1 MSAAGGR
8 GAAPPPP
15 PPPPPRPQ
23 ASVAQFSVCLE
34 EEPLRQNL
42 SPHAR
47 FMDKHQMIL
56 KELSL
61 QLESRSQENCLPQNL
76 SEHDM
81 RRLTEEALMQKAT
94 LQEKLLEAEMAVS
107 STEMFLPTFKETV
120 LGITNACNLSTSD
133 VIKISK
139 QEDLLLKELE
149 AFRYAKE
156 LLLHLLQTTDHKEV
170 SSERIDILM
179 QKLVE
184 TETEIDA
191 LKKEMLE
198 RERHIQEL
206 SSQLQLEKANARKA
220 DHLSKSVEA
229 VQGHLQY
236 QIKRKEME
244 NSQLQT
250 KIQSLEK
257 KITEWKFQIGEHK
270 HQILALKKTSEQKKN
285 ALKKATRVQKQRAER
300 SEAAVEN
307 VASKIKEREVKLS
320 EILSASSVWK
330 NYHEKAVEEKMVLE
344 IKTETLKK
352 QITNLS
358 EELENIEDRRRI
370 SNKEILGKLNS
381 VNSETENIHLENA
394 RLKASLAVL
403 ENNTVSAEAELL
415 VLQEKA
421 KQQENLVE
429 QYGTQV
435 QKLQMEAE
443 GLKTRYKTALNENKI
458 TEAKYLQID
467 KTPAPFHRVELS
479 SSQMEDSNSSLRGHS
494 LQEENLNIQKKYEDL
509 KRQLE
514 KMELQN
520 EVLAHQLANQEKS
533 LQHNE
538 LQLKE
543 KFTEYGALT
552 RQLEAA
558 LEEGRKM
565 VSEEMEKM
573 SSKEQTLQTKI
584 LDLETELRER
594 QEEHKQLVCKVNHSQ
609 KHHEVCLKELGH
621 RLQKSEN
628 HNQSIQNYIKFLKSS
643 YITMFG

>member
-8 GAAPPPP
+8 GAAPP
-15 PPPPPRPQ
+15 RPGLAQ
-23 ASVAQFSVCLE
+23 GTRHTQPISPVEAAKLYSMIQSYERDFRTRGVSQHEQYFSDLSEETGSSGNQFSVCLE
-34 EEPLRQNL
+34 EEPLRQNW

-47 FMDKHQMIL
+47 FMDKHQMTL
-56 KELSL
+56 KEPSL

-94 LQEKLLEAEMAVS
+94 VQEKLLEAEMAVS
-107 STEMFLPTFKETV
+107 SAEMFLPTFKETV
-120 LGITNACNLSTSD
+120 LRITN
-133 VIKISK
+133 
-139 QEDLLLKELE
+139 
-149 AFRYAKE
+149 
-156 LLLHLLQTTDHKEV
+156 V
-170 SSERIDILM
+170 SSEHIDILM

-191 LKKEMLE
+191 LKKEVLE
-198 RERHIQEL
+198 RQRHIQEL
-206 SSQLQLEKANARKA
+206 SSQLQLQKANALKA
-220 DHLSKSVEA
+220 DHLAKSVEA

-244 NSQLQT
+244 NDQLQT

-270 HQILALKKTSEQKKN
+270 HQILALKETSEQKN

-300 SEAAVEN
+300 FEAAVEN
-307 VASKIKEREVKLS
+307 LTSKIKEQEVKLS
-320 EILSASSVWK
+320 KILSASRVWK
-330 NYHEKAVEEKMVLE
+330 NHHEKAVEEKTVLE

-352 QITNLS
+352 QITNLL
-358 EELENIEDRRRI
+358 EELENIKDRGRI

-403 ENNTVSAEAELL
+403 ENNTVSAKAELL
-415 VLQEKA
+415 DLQEKA

-443 GLKTRYKTALNENKI
+443 DLKTRYKTALNENKI

-467 KTPAPFHRVELS
+467 K
-479 SSQMEDSNSSLRGHS
+479 MENSNSSLRVHS
-494 LQEENLNIQKKYEDL
+494 LQEENLNIEKKYEDL

-628 HNQSIQNYIKFLKSS
+628 QNQSIQNYIKFLKSS

>member
-1 MSAAGGR
+1 MIQSYERDFRTKGVNQHEQYFSDLSEETDSSGN
-8 GAAPPPP
+8 
-15 PPPPPRPQ
+15 
-23 ASVAQFSVCLE
+23 QFSVCLE

-120 LGITNACNLSTSD
+120 LGITN
-133 VIKISK
+133 
-139 QEDLLLKELE
+139 
-149 AFRYAKE
+149 
-156 LLLHLLQTTDHKEV
+156 V

-467 KTPAPFHRVELS
+467 K
-479 SSQMEDSNSSLRGHS
+479 MEDSNSSLRGHS

>member
-1 MSAAGGR
+1 MIQSYERDFRTKGVNQHEQYFSDLSEETGSS
-8 GAAPPPP
+8 GN
-15 PPPPPRPQ
+15 
-23 ASVAQFSVCLE
+23 QFSVCLE
-34 EEPLRQNL
+34 EEPLRQNW

-94 LQEKLLEAEMAVS
+94 LQEKLLEAEMTVS
-107 STEMFLPTFKETV
+107 SAEMFLPTFKATV
-120 LGITNACNLSTSD
+120 LRITNACNLSTSD

-139 QEDLLLKELE
+139 QEALLLKELE

-170 SSERIDILM
+170 SSEHIDILM

-206 SSQLQLEKANARKA
+206 SSQLQLEKANAQKA

-244 NSQLQT
+244 NDQLQT

-257 KITEWKFQIGEHK
+257 KITEWKFQIGEYK
-270 HQILALKKTSEQKKN
+270 HQILALKETSEQKKN

-300 SEAAVEN
+300 FEAAVEN
-307 VASKIKEREVKLS
+307 LTSKIKEREVKLS

-330 NYHEKAVEEKMVLE
+330 SHHEKAVEEKTVLE

-352 QITNLS
+352 QITNLL
-358 EELENIEDRRRI
+358 EELENIEDHRRI

-443 GLKTRYKTALNENKI
+443 DLKTRYKITLNENKI

-467 KTPAPFHRVELS
+467 K
-479 SSQMEDSNSSLRGHS
+479 MEDSNSSLRGYS

>member
-8 GAAPPPP
+8 GAAPP
-15 PPPPPRPQ
+15 RPGLAQ
-23 ASVAQFSVCLE
+23 GTRHTQPISPVEAAKLYSMIQSYERDFRTRGVSQHEQYFSDLSEETGSSGNQFSVCLE
-34 EEPLRQNL
+34 EEPLRQNW

-47 FMDKHQMIL
+47 FMDKHQMTL
-56 KELSL
+56 KEPSL

-94 LQEKLLEAEMAVS
+94 VQEKLLEAEMAVS
-107 STEMFLPTFKETV
+107 SAEMFLPTFKETV
-120 LGITNACNLSTSD
+120 LRITNACNFSTSD

-149 AFRYAKE
+149 ALRYTKE
-156 LLLHLLQTTDHKEV
+156 LLLHLLQTTDYKEV
-170 SSERIDILM
+170 SSEHIDILM

-191 LKKEMLE
+191 LKKEVLE
-198 RERHIQEL
+198 RQRHIQEL
-206 SSQLQLEKANARKA
+206 SSQLQLQKANALKA
-220 DHLSKSVEA
+220 DHLAKSVEA

-244 NSQLQT
+244 NDQLQT

-270 HQILALKKTSEQKKN
+270 HQILALKETSEQKN

-300 SEAAVEN
+300 FEAAVEN
-307 VASKIKEREVKLS
+307 LTSKIKEQEVKLS
-320 EILSASSVWK
+320 KILSASRVWK
-330 NYHEKAVEEKMVLE
+330 NHHEKAVEEKTVLE

-352 QITNLS
+352 QITNLL
-358 EELENIEDRRRI
+358 EELENIKDRGRI

-403 ENNTVSAEAELL
+403 ENNTVSAKAELL
-415 VLQEKA
+415 DLQEKA

-443 GLKTRYKTALNENKI
+443 DLKTRYKTALNENKI

-467 KTPAPFHRVELS
+467 K
-479 SSQMEDSNSSLRGHS
+479 MENSNSSLRVHS
-494 LQEENLNIQKKYEDL
+494 LQEENLNIEKKYEDL

-594 QEEHKQLVCKVNHSQ
+594 QEEHKQLVCKVNHMVAVQ
-609 KHHEVCLKELGH
+609 AGKLA
-621 RLQKSEN
+621 
-628 HNQSIQNYIKFLKSS
+628 
-643 YITMFG
+643 